1 MTTSLLGFAGLAVLA
16 LAFVVYPMVR
26 KHKSVAAELNAE
38 DLHRQTHREWYQ
50 QRVAEIEQESTDPDA
65 RAALQQELAA
75 AVLAE
80 TDANVN
86 FGNANDR
93 QFSAPSKFWHWYLS
107 AGVLVISGLVYS
119 ALSDHRLPM
128 IQGAEVVLTLDETT
142 QSDRLGSWR
151 ERLRERLNRNPEDA
165 KSWYLLGHAALKLSD
180 ASAAAQAFA
189 KTDALVENDV
199 SVKFYWLQARL
210 MANNGQLDNVS
221 EGLANQL
228 LSMDP
233 NNSPVLEL
241 LSVTMMQRGDLP
253 KPFDI

>member
-1 MTTSLLGFAGLAVLA
+1 MSDTVTVSIIHNCKTCKDEGVIIIKGEYPYKKEIGMCIDCCAVA
-16 LAFVVYPMVR
+16 
-26 KHKSVAAELNAE
+26 
-38 DLHRQTHREWYQ
+38 
-50 QRVAEIEQESTDPDA
+50 
-65 RAALQQELAA
+65 
-75 AVLAE
+75 
-80 TDANVN
+80 
-86 FGNANDR
+86 
-93 QFSAPSKFWHWYLS
+93 
-107 AGVLVISGLVYS
+107 
-119 ALSDHRLPM
+119 SD
-128 IQGAEVVLTLDETT
+128 
-142 QSDRLGSWR
+142 
-151 ERLRERLNRNPEDA
+151 EDA

-241 LSVTMMQRGDLP
+241 L
-253 KPFDI
+253 